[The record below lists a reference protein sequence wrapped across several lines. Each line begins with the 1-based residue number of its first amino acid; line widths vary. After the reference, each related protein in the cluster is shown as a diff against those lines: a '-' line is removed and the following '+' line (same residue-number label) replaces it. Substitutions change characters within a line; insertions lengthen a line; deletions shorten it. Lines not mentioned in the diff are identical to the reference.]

1 MTDTA
6 PTQRRRHGAAGAGW
20 GIFVAGTVGLL
31 ASLILVIERYEL
43 LLDPSYVPSC
53 SLNPVLSCG
62 SVMTAP
68 QAALLGFPNPI
79 IGIPAFSVV
88 VVTGVLI
95 LGAVAV
101 PRWYWIGLA
110 AGLSAGVVF
119 VHWLIFE
126 SLYRIGALCPYC
138 MAVWAV
144 TIPLWLTELAR
155 ASAWPVLRAW
165 TWPIVAIWY
174 TVVVLLCIERFWE
187 YWRTLL

>member
-1 MTDTA
+1 ML
-6 PTQRRRHGAAGAGW
+6 
-20 GIFVAGTVGLL
+20 VAGSIGLL

-79 IGIPAFSVV
+79 LGIPAFTVV
-88 VVTGVLI
+88 VVTGILT
-95 LGAVAV
+95 LGAVPI
-101 PRWYWIGLA
+101 PRWYWTGLA

-119 VHWLIFE
+119 VHWLIFQ

-144 TIPLWLTELAR
+144 TIPLWLTAMGR
-155 ASAWPVLRAW
+155 AGASPALRAW
-165 TWPIVAIWY
+165 TWPAAAVWY
-174 TVVVLLCIERFWE
+174 TAVVLVCIERFWD